1 MLGDF
6 LYDKNVRSVGE
17 DVSELDEGFL
27 DDRKAVE
34 HDDEPPAHV
43 QAEDV
48 PVLTPPRPELGPG
61 VLVHQVQVTQQRQ
74 GGAGARGYSRGS
86 SRGQPPQQAQRHRP
100 SQQQRRGVQPGHR
113 GHGHG

>member
-6 LYDKNVRSVGE
+6 VYDKKVRSVGE
-17 DVSELDEGFL
+17 DVGELDEGFL

-48 PVLTPPRPELGPG
+48 SVLTPPRPELAPG

-74 GGAGARGYSRGS
+74 GGAGARGYSRG
-86 SRGQPPQQAQRHRP
+86 
-100 SQQQRRGVQPGHR
+100 
-113 GHGHG
+113 